1 MLEQVASRAARSRWT
16 LDSTRVLH
24 SAGLIRP
31 AHPIATIRQ
40 ARELRRWG
48 ALAGVVRV
56 AARRWPGS
64 VGLVDDRGALTFG
77 ELERRSNALAWAWRG
92 QGVRQDSA
100 IGLLCRNHR
109 GPVDAMLAAAKLG
122 AQVVPL
128 PSDLAGERLAAV
140 VQREGLTSIV
150 YDREFTPVVL
160 ALPERVNRY
169 LAWSGDSGNHS
180 ITIDELIAAAPAHE
194 PPQPAEPGGITLL
207 GHGHGEVPKGVPCRV
222 RPAYFA
228 AQFLDRI
235 PMPPGRAV
243 LVAAPLARPGGL
255 VPFLVALALGSTVV
269 LARKADAA
277 QLLARIVRY
286 RCGSLALTPAL
297 LDELLAATF
306 PAPLPLRVVVSS
318 GAELSTELGNRAR
331 TLLGDVVHNWYVT
344 DESLLAAVATPAD
357 WRAAPGTVGR
367 VPFGCRIVLRDPDGE
382 RIDEP
387 GRVGVLHVGNLLA
400 DRIAPGSDPLG
411 DGLVASGAA
420 GHFDRAGRLFLDG
433 RR

>member
-1 MLEQVASRAARSRWT
+1 MREQVIGRTARTRWV
-16 LDSTRVLH
+16 LHSARVLH
-24 SAGLIRP
+24 AAGLIRP
-31 AHPIATIRQ
+31 AHPIATTRQ
-40 ARELRRWG
+40 ARELRRRG
-48 ALAGVVRV
+48 PLAGVVRV
-56 AARRWPGS
+56 AARRWPGAI
-64 VGLVDDRGALTFG
+64 GLVDDRGALTFG
-77 ELERRSNALAWAWRG
+77 ELDRRSNALAWAWRG
-92 QGVRQDSA
+92 QGIRQDSA

-128 PSDLAGERLAAV
+128 PTDLVGERLAAV

-160 ALPERVNRY
+160 ALPDRVNRY
-169 LAWSGDSGNHS
+169 LAWTGGSENHS

-207 GHGHGEVPKGVPCRV
+207 GRGHVPRGLPCRI
-222 RPAYFA
+222 RPAHFA

-235 PMPPGRAV
+235 PMPPGRSV
-243 LVAAPLARPGGL
+243 LVAAPLARPAGL
-255 VPFLVALALGSTVV
+255 VPFLVALALGSTAV
-269 LARKADAA
+269 LAREAHAA
-277 QLLARIVRY
+277 QLLTWIVRY
-286 RCGSLALTPAL
+286 RCGALALTPAV

-306 PAPLPLRVVVSS
+306 PVALPLRVVVSS
-318 GAELSTELGNRAR
+318 GGVLSADLGNRAR
-331 TLLGDVVHNWYVT
+331 ALLGDIVHNWYAP

-367 VPFGCRIVLRDPDGE
+367 APFGCRLVLCDADGK
-382 RIDEP
+382 RVDEP
-387 GRVGVLHVGNLLA
+387 GRLGTVHVGNLLA
-400 DRIAPGSDPLG
+400 GRLTPGADPVG
-411 DGLVASGAA
+411 DGLVASGAV